1 MDDPM
6 IQEDETLDDL
16 FRGRVRIL
24 QKRDGYRFSMEPI
37 LLANFASPLR
47 GGRVIDLGTGS
58 GVIPVILAMRG
69 EAREVV
75 GLEVVEKLAD
85 MASRSVRI
93 NGLEE
98 KVRIL
103 RGDYRDVAAL
113 FPPQSFDHAISNPPY
128 HPPGSGSVSPSPLRA
143 QARHELSGSVE
154 AVIEAARYLVKT
166 KGRLWLT
173 YPPAR
178 LVSLLACL
186 RRHGFEPKRLR
197 MVHGR
202 KALPACMALLESVL
216 GGKEGLEVL
225 SPLILYRNGN
235 AYTEELE
242 GIYAMI

>member
-1 MDDPM
+1 
-6 IQEDETLDDL
+6 
-16 FRGRVRIL
+16 
-24 QKRDGYRFSMEPI
+24 MEPI

-58 GVIPVILAMRG
+58 GVIPIVLAMRG

-75 GLEVVEKLAD
+75 GLEVQEGLAD

-93 NGLEE
+93 NGLGT

-103 RGDYRDVAAL
+103 RGDYRDVAGI
-113 FPPQSFDHAISNPPY
+113 FPPQSFDHVVSNPPY
-128 HPPGSGSVSPSPLRA
+128 HPSGSGRVSPNRSRA
-143 QARHELSGSVE
+143 QARHELTGSVE
-154 AVIEAARYLVKT
+154 AVVDAARYLLRT
-166 KGRLWLT
+166 KGRLWLC

-178 LVSLLACL
+178 LASLLGCL
-186 RRHGFEPKRLR
+186 RGYGFEPKRLR

-202 KALPACMALLESVL
+202 KELPACMALLESVR
-216 GGKEGLEVL
+216 GGREGLEVL
-225 SPLILYRNGN
+225 PPLILYRNGN

>member
-1 MDDPM
+1 MANPM
-6 IQEDETLDDL
+6 IHEDETLDDL
-16 FRGRVRIL
+16 FRGRIRVL
-24 QKRDGYRFSMEPI
+24 QKRDGYRFAMEPI
-37 LLANFASPLR
+37 LLAHFASPLR

-58 GVIPVILAMRG
+58 GVIPIILAMRG

-75 GLEVVEKLAD
+75 GLEVVKELAD

-93 NGLEE
+93 NALEE

-103 RGDYRDVAAL
+103 RGDYQDVAGV
-113 FPPQSFDHAISNPPY
+113 FPPQSFDHAVSNPPY
-128 HPPGSGSVSPSPLRA
+128 HPKGSGRVSPSPLRA

-154 AVIEAARYLVKT
+154 AVVEAAGYLLKT
-166 KGRLWLT
+166 RGRLWLT

-178 LVSLLACL
+178 LVRLLACL

-202 KALPACMALLESVL
+202 KGLPACMALLESVR

-225 SPLILYRNGN
+225 SPLVLYRDGN
-235 AYTEELE
+235 VYTEELE
-242 GIYAMI
+242 AIYAMI